1 MQSVIPQRT
10 YQRLRA
16 LREQAAVFERY
27 RGFDRCMRRLA
38 ASDPENVPLGLVA
51 ELYAHWGDPLSQ
63 SGENYLRSC
72 LTHTVR
78 AQGPVLQCG
87 ASLLTLV
94 LGRVCDMT
102 PNARKTLWCLEQ
114 DVHWANTVRSW
125 LTQYRIAS
133 AQVVVSR
140 PHLFDGFVW
149 YAADVGRLPD
159 GVALL
164 LCQGARATASGV
176 LGALARLE
184 NRLADDCTVLARGVT
199 RADDLKRLNQ
209 WAQANGAACVVV
221 DRQEGFVKLSLSGV
235 PARLGTTSAG
245 EAEPAPAE
253 QRTGTDARG

>member
-10 YQRLRA
+10 YQRLRT

-27 RGFDRCMRRLA
+27 RGFDRCLRRLGA
-38 ASDPENVPLGLVA
+38 ADPENAPLGLVA

-63 SGENYLRSC
+63 TDENYLRSC
-72 LTHTVR
+72 LAHAVR
-78 AQGPVLQCG
+78 ARGPILQCG

-94 LGRVCDMT
+94 LGRLCDMA
-102 PNARKTLWCLEQ
+102 PNGGKTLWCLEQ
-114 DVHWANTVRSW
+114 EPHWANTIRSW

-133 AQVVVSR
+133 AQVIVSR

-149 YAADVGRLPD
+149 YAADTARLPN
-159 GVALL
+159 GIALL

-176 LGALARLE
+176 LGALTRLHG
-184 NRLADDCTVLARGVT
+184 RLAPDCTVLARGVT

-221 DRQEGFVKLSLSGV
+221 ERQTGFVKLSLPGGTARDSGAAAADT
-235 PARLGTTSAG
+235 PALTPS
-245 EAEPAPAE
+245 
-253 QRTGTDARG
+253 TGTRG